1 MSQATESI
9 AERPS
14 RFFRGLDWI
23 TVVGL
28 AVLAIG
34 AVQLFAGALD
44 AGITIDEPIEAE
56 STQVWMDTGWF
67 DPPYVLVDGQPDPNN
82 PLSNP
87 YVHGPAFGAVAH
99 AANVIAGNESLGEIS
114 YSAGAF
120 EIRHLVSALLAA
132 LAVAAVGIA
141 VWFLTRSRR
150 FGTWAA
156 AGLLAVP
163 EWMGQG
169 FFNPKDTPA
178 ACGFTLLTVAL
189 VLALGEGADEPSSRR
204 RRIAI
209 GGMLAGGIFI
219 AAGTRPALMLPFLA
233 SVLVYGALRFGQ
245 HRLGGIAR
253 GDYDTDLAVAAG
265 TGLGYMAI
273 AVVYP
278 DAARTPVTF
287 LTESVSSS
295 ASWSWHGVTL
305 TAGELLPQNPPWWY
319 LPAWVSASYPLLL
332 QGLVVLGAALAVVAL
347 IKGLGSDRRGA
358 IWSRR
363 DLGLVLVLQQALLL
377 PLGAI
382 LTGAVIYSGMRQ
394 HIYVL
399 PAMAIL
405 AGVGAARLWAWACS
419 REPVDRRRQA
429 ATAVLVAALLIPLAQ
444 QALLFPYN
452 YTYVNPVA
460 AIGGVDDRWETDYWF
475 SSAPEA
481 ISHVPVGA
489 ELRCYLVMPTV
500 PCEESAIAPFQ
511 GLQGTAVD
519 NRWEGDTSA
528 IWAIVRRHADNPPP
542 AYCEQAGD
550 VTRGLLGTKV
560 TMSFVLRCDPEQLTA
575 ESP

>member
-1 MSQATESI
+1 MSRAGEAV
-9 AERPS
+9 AEGAARFTS
-14 RFFRGLDWI
+14 RVDWI
-23 TVVGL
+23 TAMGL

-67 DPPYVLVDGQPDPNN
+67 DPPYVLVDGEPDPNN

-99 AANVIAGNESLGEIS
+99 ATNVIAGNESLGEIS
-114 YSAGAF
+114 YSSGAF
-120 EIRHLVSALLAA
+120 QIRHLISALLAA

-141 VWFLTRSRR
+141 VWFLTRSQR
-150 FGTWAA
+150 FGIWTA

-178 ACGFTLLTVAL
+178 ACGYTLVTVAL
-189 VLALGEGADEPSSRR
+189 ILALGESEEPASQR

-209 GGMLAGGIFI
+209 GAMLAGGIFI
-219 AAGTRPALMLPFLA
+219 AAGTRPALLLPLFA
-233 SVLVYGALRFGQ
+233 SVLVYGALRYGQ
-245 HRLGGIAR
+245 RRLGGIVR
-253 GDYDTDLAVAAG
+253 GSSDTDLAVMAG

-278 DAARTPVTF
+278 YAAKTPVTF

-305 TAGELLPQNPPWWY
+305 TAGQLLSQNPPWWY

-332 QGLVVLGAALAVVAL
+332 QGLVVAGALLGVLAL
-347 IKGLGSDRRGA
+347 IRALGSDWRGP
-358 IWSRR
+358 IWGRR

-394 HIYVL
+394 HIYIL

-405 AGVGAARLWAWACS
+405 AGVGAARFWAWANS
-419 REPVDRRRQA
+419 REPVERWRQV
-429 ATAVLVAALLIPLAQ
+429 ATAVLVAALVIPLAQ
-444 QALLFPYN
+444 QTLLFPYN
-452 YTYVNPVA
+452 YAYVNPVA

-481 ISHVPVGA
+481 ISRVPEGA

-500 PCEESAIAPFQ
+500 PCEESAIAPFADR
-511 GLQGTAVD
+511 QGTAVD
-519 NRWEGDTSA
+519 GKWADDTDSV
-528 IWAIVRRHADNPPP
+528 WAIVRRHADNPPP
-542 AYCEQAGD
+542 AYCEQADD
-550 VTRGLLGTKV
+550 VTRRLLSTTV
-560 TMSFVLRCDPEQLTA
+560 TMSFVLRCDPEQLA
-575 ESP
+575 VESP